1 MENYTEL
8 IEILTSIN
16 NNLGYIASYSSWIT
30 MGIFFLLFF
39 KAMNSN
45 ESVNKLYHPIDS
57 IGDCLA
63 GIMDKLKDIDK
74 SVKKLGE
81 DKDETDS
88 RRNF

>member
-1 MENYTEL
+1 
-8 IEILTSIN
+8 
-16 NNLGYIASYSSWIT
+16 
-30 MGIFFLLFF
+30 
-39 KAMNSN
+39 MNSN